1 MITETQH
8 LHFEGH
14 QNRKMKI
21 KAIFHGILADWTGVA
36 ETEMTLPDEA
46 TLADLLFRIRKDYG
60 SKMPSLLQGK
70 DQAAF
75 NQAFWAVR
83 GTDQLNQS
91 DAPLNDGEEIRF
103 FLPLAG
109 G

>member
-1 MITETQH
+1 MIYLLEA
-8 LHFEGH
+8 LH
-14 QNRKMKI
+14 QYMKI

-36 ETEMTLPDEA
+36 ETEMILSDKA
-46 TLADLLFRIRKDYG
+46 NLADLLFQIRKDYS
-60 SKMPSLLQGK
+60 SKMPALLQGK

-83 GTDQLNQS
+83 GSEQLNEYEVK
-91 DAPLNDGEEIRF
+91 LKDGDEIRF

>member
-1 MITETQH
+1 MED
-8 LHFEGH
+8 H

-21 KAIFHGILADWTGVA
+21 KAIFHGILADWVGVA
-36 ETEMTLPDEA
+36 ETEMHLPDEA
-46 TLADLLFRIRKDYG
+46 NLADLLYEIRKDYG
-60 SKMPSLLQGK
+60 YKMPPLLQGK

-83 GTDQLNQS
+83 GTDQLNKS
-91 DAPLNDGEEIRF
+91 NTPLNDGEEIRF

>member
-1 MITETQH
+1 MIYWLED
-8 LHFEGH
+8 H
-14 QNRKMKI
+14 QRMKI
-21 KAIFHGILADWTGVA
+21 KAIFHGILVDWVGIA

-46 TLADLLFRIRKDYG
+46 TLGDLLYQIRKAYG
-60 SKMPSLLQGK
+60 SKMPALIQGK

-83 GTDQLNQS
+83 GSEQLNEYEVK
-91 DAPLNDGEEIRF
+91 LKDGDEIRF

>member
-1 MITETQH
+1 
-8 LHFEGH
+8 
-14 QNRKMKI
+14 MKI
-21 KAIFHGILADWTGVA
+21 KAIFHGILADWMGVA

-46 TLADLLFRIRKDYG
+46 TLADLLYEIRKDYG
-60 SKMPSLLQGK
+60 SKMPLLLQNKG
-70 DQAAF
+70 QAAF

-83 GTDQLNQS
+83 GSEQLNEYEIK
-91 DAPLNDGEEIRF
+91 LKDGDEIRF